1 MLMVVLELLV
11 MMFNTKNIDS
21 LELEKYQTKINLF
34 VSTLNHITDEIV
46 EGKGRYYHI
55 SKDKSY
61 PSVTTV
67 LGKLSDKSW
76 LEDWRNRVGPEE
88 AAKITKASCDRGTS
102 MHLLCEM
109 YLNNELDL
117 EWAKTELGYTLF
129 KSLEM
134 MYLKKITAL
143 AQEIPLW
150 SDKLKVAGRTDC
162 IGYYDGVLSI
172 IDFKTSRRDKSSS
185 MIEDY
190 FLQSTLYSIM
200 LYEQTGIMCK
210 QIVILI
216 GVDSSYP
223 LVFKRDTKDY
233 VKKCIDLMRQYYEN

>member
-67 LGKLSDKSW
+67 LGKMSDKSW
-76 LEDWRNRVGPEE
+76 LEDWRNRVGYEE
-88 AAKITKASCDRGTS
+88 AARITNESCIRGTS
-102 MHLLCEM
+102 MHLLCEK
-109 YLNNELDL
+109 YLDNELDL
-117 EWAKTELGYTLF
+117 NWAKNELGYPLF
-129 KSLEM
+129 KSLELIH
-134 MYLKKITAL
+134 LKKITPL